1 MRSKSTKL
9 FSLRCPCARR
19 QFLEVLLS
27 LISHGGGPIMNMNS
41 SFTTSSTPYVPSK
54 RRLASGLN
62 SSMSDLNSG
71 GVNNSF
77 TAGPSLLPQHNR
89 DVFYQNESVYTKNFA
104 TAGASVGIGLVGVGG
119 VAAMP
124 QPIFGVSG
132 IGAVGSLFNPTQLMA
147 APPGQF
153 APIKPVEL
161 DKESLEEQARGR
173 MTGRLKFFDEAQN
186 YGFFVLDVDGSDLFV
201 HYDDLKKAN
210 VSKEV
215 LKKAKTNYLLR
226 FSFTK
231 MEYFGKY
238 NQSKKAVDIK
248 LLKAE
253 PLGLIN
259 QI

>member
-1 MRSKSTKL
+1 
-9 FSLRCPCARR
+9 
-19 QFLEVLLS
+19 
-27 LISHGGGPIMNMNS
+27 
-41 SFTTSSTPYVPSK
+41 
-54 RRLASGLN
+54 
-62 SSMSDLNSG
+62 
-71 GVNNSF
+71 
-77 TAGPSLLPQHNR
+77 
-89 DVFYQNESVYTKNFA
+89 
-104 TAGASVGIGLVGVGG
+104 
-119 VAAMP
+119 
-124 QPIFGVSG
+124 
-132 IGAVGSLFNPTQLMA
+132 
-147 APPGQF
+147 
-153 APIKPVEL
+153 
-161 DKESLEEQARGR
+161 
-173 MTGRLKFFDEAQN
+173 MTGRLKFLEEAQN

-238 NQSKKAVDIK
+238 NHSKKAVDIK